1 MATVIYRPLQAEARA
16 MERVGAVVL
25 AGGQGRRMGGVDKA
39 LVPLGGRPL
48 IAHVLARLAPQ
59 CPVIAI
65 SAAGDPAR
73 FAGFGLPVVAD
84 ATDDFA
90 GPLAGTLAGLDAAAA
105 AAPPFDL
112 VLSVPVDTP
121 ALPRDLVARLMA
133 ARQAEQA
140 EVAMAASAGRP
151 HPAVALW
158 PIGCREDLRRALAAG
173 ERQVRAV
180 AQRYRLAV
188 ADWSALPFD
197 PFLNINTPADLA
209 GAEAVLTDS

>member
-1 MATVIYRPLQAEARA
+1 
-16 MERVGAVVL
+16 
-25 AGGQGRRMGGVDKA
+25 MGGVDKA

-73 FAGFGLPVVAD
+73 FAGFGRPVVAD
-84 ATDDFA
+84 ATDVFA
-90 GPLAGTLAGLDAAAA
+90 GPLAGILAGLEAAAA

-173 ERQVRAV
+173 ERQVRAF

>member
-1 MATVIYRPLQAEARA
+1 

-84 ATDDFA
+84 ATYDFA
-90 GPLAGTLAGLDAAAA
+90 GPLAGILAGLDAAAA

-173 ERQVRAV
+173 ERQGRAV

>member
-1 MATVIYRPLQAEARA
+1 

-84 ATDDFA
+84 STGDFA
-90 GPLAGTLAGLDAAAA
+90 GPLAGILAGLDAAAA

-173 ERQVRAV
+173 ERQVRAF